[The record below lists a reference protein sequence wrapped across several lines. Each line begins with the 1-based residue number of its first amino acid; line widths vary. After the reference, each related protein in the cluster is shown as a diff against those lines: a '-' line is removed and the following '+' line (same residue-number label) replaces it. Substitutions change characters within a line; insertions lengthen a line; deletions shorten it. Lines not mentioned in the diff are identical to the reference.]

1 MAIELSIVVPMYNEA
16 GNVARLAHEI
26 AGALASG
33 TFELLL
39 VDDGSTDE
47 TLAEALR
54 LRPAIV
60 ELRVLRLEVRLG
72 QSAAIWAGVRAARAP
87 WVVTLD
93 GDCQNDPRDIPE
105 LIRARSAARD
115 AAVRLVVG
123 HRIARRDTSWK
134 RMQSRI
140 ANAVRGRLLGDRV
153 PDTGCGLKLFAR
165 DTFLSLPR
173 FDHMHRFLPALFL
186 REGARVVC
194 VPVRHRPRVAG
205 RSKYAMLERLAAG
218 IVDLVGVLWLARRAW
233 PKDAA
238 RELTAACEF
247 RVAEAGALGPPGAVA
262 AMATMGV
269 GSPMDVVSA
278 AGAPGRSSASAERA
292 L

>member
-1 MAIELSIVVPMYNEA
+1 MAVELSIVVPMHNEA
-16 GNVARLAHEI
+16 GNVTRLAREI
-26 AGALASG
+26 VGVLPAG

-105 LIRARSAARD
+105 LIRARTSARD
-115 AAVRLVVG
+115 ERVRLVVG
-123 HRIARRDTSWK
+123 HRVARRDTAW
-134 RMQSRI
+134 RRIQSGV
-140 ANAVRGRLLGDRV
+140 ANAVRGRLLGDRI

-165 DTFLSLPR
+165 ETFLSAPR

-186 REGARVVC
+186 REGARVIS
-194 VPVRHRPRVAG
+194 VPVRHRPRTVG

-218 IVDLVGVLWLARRAW
+218 IVDLAGVFWLARRAW
-233 PKDAA
+233 PKDAP
-238 RELTAACEF
+238 RELAEACEF
-247 RVAEAGALGPPGAVA
+247 KLAEAGAPSRA
-262 AMATMGV
+262 
-269 GSPMDVVSA
+269 SVSV
-278 AGAPGRSSASAERA
+278 ERA